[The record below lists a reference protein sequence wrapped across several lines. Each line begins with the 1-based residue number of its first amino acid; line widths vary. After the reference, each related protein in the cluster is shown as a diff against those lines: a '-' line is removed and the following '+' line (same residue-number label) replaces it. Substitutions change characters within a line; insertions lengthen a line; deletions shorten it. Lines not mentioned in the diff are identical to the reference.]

1 MRLFLFLFLQSL
13 CLVTLLLPLAKAFSL
28 THDAT
33 RRLKQ
38 FEKSRGR
45 LLSARCCRRKVVDV
59 STQVQMETETRRD
72 GHHRSCL
79 VGVAQLHSTSDI
91 EKNFEDVER
100 ICAKAARLQC
110 RFICFPENFAFL
122 GTSFKESLEMCEPLS
137 GPLFSRYKNLAKK
150 YGLWISYGG
159 FQEKIEGVEEKLGN
173 SHVIVNEL
181 GEIERV
187 YRKIHLF
194 DVDQPQRFRESA
206 FTFPGEGLQVVKG
219 TACPAGNL
227 GLSVCYD
234 LRSVIVNELGEIERV
249 YRKIHLFDVDQPQRF
264 RESAFTFP
272 GEGLQVVKGT
282 ACPAGNLGLSVCYD
296 LRFAEMYQRLRLDG
310 AEVLL
315 VPSAFTLRTGMAHWH
330 CLLRARAIETQSFVI
345 AAAQAGVHNAKRE
358 SYGHSVVFD
367 PWGDS
372 LCETS
377 TFASDS
383 EPRLSVA
390 EDSELRYRL
399 LEVLQSLS
407 PPVYDKETGREEP
420 SAPVAVH
427 STFKDSREDVYFVVY
442 SHVLPIGLK
451 WRGGGDFEVKVWTK
465 SVPIDPS
472 GGDMSASLSVGF
484 AQKWKKSTIGRCD
497 SLMAA
502 RKAAALQLSI
512 AETDLIAVSVRKSV
526 VKLPWRGGLS
536 VELSKITTSV
546 PLHGKE
552 TEGVSHAMN
561 LFTLCIEGKKKKMQH
576 HLPTVVSLMPK
587 KTSSSSP
594 SLPLHPISLSSLP
607 SDSPVLDLPALKEL
621 LSPPRDKTNAKPMQW
636 PLPLS
641 DSLNLTPSP
650 QALVVGGYPSLLL
663 WAAREAL
670 DAAGAPPPQE
680 AAGVPGSPADLEKGG
695 GGGGTDGGPASGAL
709 KGDGGEGR
717 DAVSVTDWRAVL
729 EAYQKSRAGGHG
741 SDDDLDSD

>member
-234 LRSVIVNELGEIERV
+234 LR
-249 YRKIHLFDVDQPQRF
+249 
-264 RESAFTFP
+264 
-272 GEGLQVVKGT
+272 
-282 ACPAGNLGLSVCYD
+282 
-296 LRFAEMYQRLRLDG
+296 FAEMYQRLRLDG

-390 EDSELRYRL
+390 ELDFGL
-399 LEVLQSLS
+399 L
-407 PPVYDKETGREEP
+407 DKVR
-420 SAPVAVH
+420 SAM
-427 STFKDSREDVYFVVY
+427 
-442 SHVLPIGLK
+442 PILLH
-451 WRGGGDFEVKVWTK
+451 RR
-465 SVPIDPS
+465 P
-472 GGDMSASLSVGF
+472 
-484 AQKWKKSTIGRCD
+484 
-497 SLMAA
+497 
-502 RKAAALQLSI
+502 
-512 AETDLIAVSVRKSV
+512 DLY
-526 VKLPWRGGLS
+526 
-536 VELSKITTSV
+536 
-546 PLHGKE
+546 
-552 TEGVSHAMN
+552 
-561 LFTLCIEGKKKKMQH
+561 
-576 HLPTVVSLMPK
+576 
-587 KTSSSSP
+587 
-594 SLPLHPISLSSLP
+594 
-607 SDSPVLDLPALKEL
+607 
-621 LSPPRDKTNAKPMQW
+621 
-636 PLPLS
+636 PLS
-641 DSLNLTPSP
+641 NP
-650 QALVVGGYPSLLL
+650 
-663 WAAREAL
+663 
-670 DAAGAPPPQE
+670 
-680 AAGVPGSPADLEKGG
+680 
-695 GGGGTDGGPASGAL
+695 
-709 KGDGGEGR
+709 
-717 DAVSVTDWRAVL
+717 
-729 EAYQKSRAGGHG
+729 
-741 SDDDLDSD
+741 